1 MPEGC
6 GFDGNEQRGFAEAI
20 RVAEQAD
27 IIIAC
32 LGEKKTWS
40 GENASRSVIALPRI
54 QEELLENLKKTG
66 KPLVVL
72 LSSDVFGFV
81 TYRAF
86 GCAMLEIWQPGITAG
101 IAVAGILSGR
111 YNPSGKLPITFPY
124 TTGQIPIY

>member
-1 MPEGC
+1 MISILDGVKKEKGFLAKNILFAEGC
-6 GFDGNEQRGFAEAI
+6 GFDGNEQSGFAEAI

-54 QEELLENLKKTG
+54 QEELLENLKNGKTIG
-66 KPLVVL
+66 RITFKRT
-72 LSSDVFGFV
+72 SFGFV

-86 GCAMLEIWQPGITAG
+86 G
-101 IAVAGILSGR
+101 
-111 YNPSGKLPITFPY
+111 
-124 TTGQIPIY
+124 